1 MTLKKSLLAPL
12 LLIACLAVLA
22 VGGSPTH
29 AQETENAE
37 VSRMTAKELS
47 ATCKALSQNDTEGRH
62 FFPVIGKVVED
73 STYVRVKEG
82 RGISDYTHT
91 ITLDTANWGIVS
103 LYSFV
108 MHGDY
113 FNKTY
118 KPIHR
123 AYFNESIYLDNTLG
137 ICGYHN
143 AKQTT
148 MDRIDTLTIITEE

>member
-1 MTLKKSLLAPL
+1 MTLKKSVLAPL

-22 VGGSPTH
+22 VGGSPAH

-37 VSRMTAKELS
+37 VSRMTAEELS
-47 ATCKALSQNDTEGRH
+47 ATCKALSQSDTEGRN
-62 FFPVIGKVVED
+62 FFPVIGKVVKD
-73 STYVRVKEG
+73 STYVSAIEG
-82 RGISDYTHT
+82 RGISDYTHK
-91 ITLDTANWGIVS
+91 ITLNTANWGNVS
-103 LYSFV
+103 LYSVV

-123 AYFNESIYLDNTLG
+123 TYFNESIYLYNTLG
-137 ICGYHN
+137 ICGYNN

-148 MDRIDTLTIITEE
+148 MDRIDTLTIITDE